1 MIVDTL
7 SLCLFLFPSLT
18 YTIPPAV
25 EGRVSFGLSENPET
39 LWIMHYCYHA
49 AAGPL
54 LQWNGLKAWKIYQL
68 VSIKEVATALPATLH
83 TRESPL
89 IRTGG
94 QRECARR
101 GRWKSGRGTD
111 SLEKEER
118 YRERERE
125 SEVEAVFTDE
135 CILHNIFRTW
145 NIRVKRFQQF
155 FFFLGQ
161 TSHTPLVS
169 SIFSLMSKLYWGH
182 QMLKRRQSFT

>member
-1 MIVDTL
+1 MIADTL

-18 YTIPPAV
+18 YSIPPSV
-25 EGRVSFGLSENPET
+25 EGSVSFGLSENPGN

-94 QRECARR
+94 QREWARR
-101 GRWKSGRGTD
+101 GRWKSRQSREGRK
-111 SLEKEER
+111 LL
-118 YRERERE
+118 REGG
-125 SEVEAVFTDE
+125 VFTNE
-135 CILHNIFRTW
+135 CILHTIFRTW
-145 NIRVKRFQQF
+145 NTCVKRFQQIF
-155 FFFLGQ
+155 FF
-161 TSHTPLVS
+161 
-169 SIFSLMSKLYWGH
+169 
-182 QMLKRRQSFT
+182 